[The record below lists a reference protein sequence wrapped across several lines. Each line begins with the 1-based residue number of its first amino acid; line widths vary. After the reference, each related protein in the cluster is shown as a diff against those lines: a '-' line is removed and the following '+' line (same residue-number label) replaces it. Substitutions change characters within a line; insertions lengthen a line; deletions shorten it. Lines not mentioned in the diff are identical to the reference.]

1 MTDRVPGRV
10 GNGAGG
16 EAGMLL
22 GGTPLYARLPLR
34 DALPPAVRERGNGTP
49 GAAHGGSEPERK
61 RGKTTASVNP
71 AVARTATGR
80 KTLLVEEDAA

>member
-16 EAGMLL
+16 EAGI
-22 GGTPLYARLPLR
+22 
-34 DALPPAVRERGNGTP
+34 
-49 GAAHGGSEPERK
+49 
-61 RGKTTASVNP
+61 GKTTASVNP

-80 KTLLVEEDAA
+80 KTLLAEEDAA